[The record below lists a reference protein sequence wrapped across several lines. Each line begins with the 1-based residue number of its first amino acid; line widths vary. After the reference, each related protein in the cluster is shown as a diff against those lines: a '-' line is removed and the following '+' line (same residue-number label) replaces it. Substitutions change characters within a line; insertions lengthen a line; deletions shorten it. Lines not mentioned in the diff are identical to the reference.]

1 MPMIKKI
8 IQYQTA
14 AQKKAVYI
22 CSAILDPR
30 LKLTA
35 IKGQTL
41 ESLGWGPEDLI
52 TYFTD
57 QARNFK
63 APVDPDIEVVE
74 PEETFRNDRPQHF
87 IKRHKT
93 IPIEHEVH
101 KYLTAPQEDEICK
114 PLNFWQINARLWP
127 NLARMAKAMLAV
139 PATSAPSE
147 SSFSNALR
155 VMSDHRAS
163 FTPTNLEAQVCLKSW
178 DKVLPK
184 RKN

>member
-1 MPMIKKI
+1 MLKKI
-8 IQYQTA
+8 IQYQDA

-22 CSAILDPR
+22 CSPILDPR

-35 IKGQTL
+35 VKTQTL
-41 ESLGWGPEDLI
+41 ISLGWSQEDLI
-52 TYFTD
+52 QYFTQ
-57 QARNFK
+57 QANQFK
-63 APVDPDIEVVE
+63 PDLDPDVVIVE
-74 PEETFRNDRPQHF
+74 PEEPLELDRPQHY
-87 IKRHKT
+87 IKRRKMV
-93 IPIEHEVH
+93 PIEHEV
-101 KYLTAPQEDEICK
+101 KEYLTAPQEDEFCK
-114 PLNFWQINARLWP
+114 PLVYWSTNGRHWP

-178 DKVLPK
+178 NKVIVSK
-184 RKN
+184 KK